1 MPVRHFYLLSHY
13 ICNGLLFLFSACWL
27 QKDECNSL
35 WGQLR
40 GRRQMSITT
49 QKVFL
54 SAIFTCSHSTFVMV
68 YYFYFLCFGSRRNEW
83 NSIWGQKVVAYS
95 DTVSAMLLMMIRWY
109 CQLSLYVINA
119 PLYCSNISFFS
130 RDISSEQAVVFWFLP
145 PLPQRLLR
153 SFLLEPKHRKKKY
166 CHIPD
171 AAWERI

>member
-68 YYFYFLCFGSRRNEW
+68 YYFYFLCFGSRRNEC
-83 NSIWGQKVVAYS
+83 NSLLEREGGEVRS
-95 DTVSAMLLMMIRWY
+95 LLLTLSAMLNLFSSFTDDKMIL
-109 CQLSLYVINA
+109 QFIAVHDTFIIILSQYIFFINA
-119 PLYCSNISFFS
+119 CHTLYDAHLAS
-130 RDISSEQAVVFWFLP
+130 R
-145 PLPQRLLR
+145 
-153 SFLLEPKHRKKKY
+153 
-166 CHIPD
+166 IP
-171 AAWERI
+171 RHS